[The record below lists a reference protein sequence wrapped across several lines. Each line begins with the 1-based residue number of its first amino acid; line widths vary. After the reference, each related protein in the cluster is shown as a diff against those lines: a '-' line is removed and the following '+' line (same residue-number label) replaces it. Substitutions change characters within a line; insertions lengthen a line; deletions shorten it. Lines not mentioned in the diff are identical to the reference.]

1 MSGNIC
7 STRPTTVTSGIH
19 YVLDPRDEQQIV
31 VQQQMIQ
38 QQLLQNEQ
46 QTKYPQML
54 NSAEVVVE
62 QQQQQEVPLISEQKS
77 KYLLLNQQQT
87 TTEFHQNNDY
97 SNYMNE
103 TQLLNQQPETEI
115 FDEKKPNIEKE
126 RKRLNSTKQITNLAK
141 RRREIKKAEHLERIN
156 NKGNF

>member
-62 QQQQQEVPLISEQKS
+62 QQQQEVPLISEQKS

-87 TTEFHQNNDY
+87 ATEFHQNNDY
-97 SNYMNE
+97 SNYLNE
-103 TQLLNQQPETEI
+103 TQLLNQQQETEI